1 MVEESKVEVVV
12 PPKGRLIWG
21 GIVFVSGFLAPLLIP
36 WVVILELSTGMK
48 SLISGLLA
56 LGIPELFMLIA
67 VGILGKAGF
76 QYLKKS
82 IFGWFRKYGP
92 PDTVSLLRY
101 RIGLIMFSIPI
112 ILGIVQPYV
121 EEYIQF
127 MEQYR
132 LYFIISGDILLFISL
147 FVLGGDFWEKLRSL
161 FIYRSRVVII
171 DNEINKDNDKKNT

>member
-1 MVEESKVEVVV
+1 MAAENKVEITV

-36 WVVILELSTGMK
+36 WVLSLEISTGMK

-92 PDTVSLLRY
+92 PDIVSEPRY
-101 RIGLIMFSIPI
+101 IVGLILFSSSI
-112 ILGIVQPYV
+112 ILGFVLPYIWEYV
-121 EEYIQF
+121 PAIEENLIYI
-127 MEQYR
+127 
-132 LYFIISGDILLFISL
+132 LISGDIILIASL
-147 FVLGGDFWEKLRSL
+147 FVLGGDFWDKLRSL
-161 FIYRSRVVII
+161 FVYRSRAILL
-171 DNEINKDNDKKNT
+171 DNPQQKSQGHD

>member
-1 MVEESKVEVVV
+1 MKEDSKFEIAV

-36 WVVILELSTGMK
+36 WVLSLEISTGMK

-67 VGILGKAGF
+67 VGILGKSGF

-92 PDTVSLLRY
+92 PETVSKTRY
-101 RIGLIMFSIPI
+101 IVGLILFSSSI
-112 ILGIVQPYV
+112 ILGFVLPYIWEYV
-121 EEYIQF
+121 PAIEENLFYI
-127 MEQYR
+127 
-132 LYFIISGDILLFISL
+132 LISGDIILIASL
-147 FVLGGDFWEKLRSL
+147 FVLGGDFWDKLRSL
-161 FIYRSRVVII
+161 FVYRSRAVLI
-171 DNEINKDNDKKNT
+171 DNPQQKP